1 MFNKGMNFDKSIAI
15 LGSTGSV
22 GTQSIEVASFH
33 KLNVDL
39 LTASSSVDEMERQA
53 RLVNPKVCVL
63 TNETAANELK
73 IKLADTDIKVY
84 GGESSAISA
93 IEESKASVAVNAVSG
108 FAGLAPA
115 IACAKSG
122 KRIAMSNKEA
132 IVIAYKFLKEELD
145 KNNAEL
151 VPVDSEHSAIF
162 QCLQGKADNKIKRI
176 ILTSSGGPFK
186 GRNLSDLKGIK
197 AKDALA
203 HPTWKMGAK
212 ITVDSASLMNKGFEV
227 IEAVRLFDVTP
238 EQIKVV
244 VHPQSIM
251 HSAVEF
257 EDNSV
262 IAQMGA
268 PDMRT
273 CIQYAIMYPER
284 KASLASALDFAALRQ
299 LTFDE
304 PDIKT
309 FSLLDLAFFA
319 AREDGIIPAVLN
331 ASDEVAV
338 KYFLEDKI
346 GFTDIFEIVEKTV
359 KGYSNIKNPT
369 LDDIINADKEARII
383 TTEHINKVI

>member
-93 IEESKASVAVNAVSG
+93 IEESKASVAVNAVLG